1 MRSCSSSVLV
11 DETAKQVT
19 SVHPDP
25 LMLADEGLIG
35 GWIRRLQLKCSVRAM
50 PVVVLDIDPKHLL
63 QVASPD
69 DQQPVQALDADRPNP
84 TLRVGIRIGSLHR
97 SQTVSTVKK
106 SHATMPAAC
115 WRRNARQVVVAR
127 RGAGSSL

>member
-35 GWIRRLQLKCSVRAM
+35 GWIRRLQLKRSVRAM
-50 PVVVLDIDPKHLL
+50 PVVVLDIDPQDLL

-84 TLRVGIRIGSLHR
+84 TLRVGVRIGSLHR
-97 SQTVSTVKK
+97 REQ
-106 SHATMPAAC
+106 HLGP
-115 WRRNARQVVVAR
+115 
-127 RGAGSSL
+127 L